1 MLDAIPD
8 EAVGRALKATMH
20 YFATG
25 EVLPLEQ
32 LEGIVFAALKT
43 SVDEAIADYKQD
55 VENGKRGGRPRK
67 ALLQKPPLR
76 GANPPQP
83 YQTEVDVEVDV
94 DVEKEGEGEE
104 KNGDTHTFSPPSVNE
119 VRAFC
124 REMGYGIDAERF
136 VNYYTSVGWKLGATP
151 IADWKAVVKNW
162 NRKELKNGNVGTGV
176 ITETERTWSAIGT
189 VV

>member
-83 YQTEVDVEVDV
+83 YQTEGE
-94 DVEKEGEGEE
+94 EEGEE
-104 KNGDTHTFSPPSVNE
+104 EGDKEGDREGEDIQRIWKTEKKKSFSHTIS
-119 VRAFC
+119 
-124 REMGYGIDAERF
+124 
-136 VNYYTSVGWKLGATP
+136 
-151 IADWKAVVKNW
+151 
-162 NRKELKNGNVGTGV
+162 
-176 ITETERTWSAIGT
+176 
-189 VV
+189 